1 MGGQGAVNI
10 LFRDKIKAAEEQG
23 LDVAQVRAQLAQEYT
38 YNVASPFLAA
48 ERGELDGVIEPA
60 ATRTSVIKALRALR
74 TKRAQLPPKKH
85 GNIPL

>member
-10 LFRDKIKAAEEQG
+10 LYRGEIKRAEEAG
-23 LDVAQVRAQLAQEYT
+23 EDVAAVRAQLANEYT

-60 ATRTSVIKALRALR
+60 ATRIAIVKALRALR
-74 TKRAQLPPKKH
+74 SKRATQPPKKH

>member
-10 LFRDKIKAAEEQG
+10 LYRSEIKRAEETG
-23 LDVAQVRAQLAQEYT
+23 EDVAAVRAKLANEYT
-38 YNVASPFLAA
+38 YSVTSPFLAA

-60 ATRTSVIKALRALR
+60 ATRVSVIKALRALK
-74 TKRAQLPPKKH
+74 TKRGTTPPKKH

>member
-10 LFRDKIKAAEEQG
+10 LYRGEIKAAEVAGE
-23 LDVAQVRAQLAQEYT
+23 DVAAVRARLANEYT

-60 ATRTSVIKALRALR
+60 ATRVAVIKALRALR
-74 TKRAQLPPKKH
+74 TKRASQPPKKH